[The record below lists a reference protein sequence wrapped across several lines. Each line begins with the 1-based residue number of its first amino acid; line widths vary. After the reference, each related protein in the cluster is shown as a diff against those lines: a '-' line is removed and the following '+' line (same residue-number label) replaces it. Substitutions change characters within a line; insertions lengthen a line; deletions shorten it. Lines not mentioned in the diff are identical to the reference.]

1 MLTLGN
7 LGGKNHI
14 RRKQMTLEDKIK
26 NAKPSDLFDNIPK
39 KKQRLIIQKNKRRLK
54 RLKRRI
60 RNERKTESKEI

>member
-1 MLTLGN
+1 
-7 LGGKNHI
+7 
-14 RRKQMTLEDKIK
+14 MTLEDKIK

-60 RNERKTESKEI
+60 KNENNNWYYRWVLRICFRLKR